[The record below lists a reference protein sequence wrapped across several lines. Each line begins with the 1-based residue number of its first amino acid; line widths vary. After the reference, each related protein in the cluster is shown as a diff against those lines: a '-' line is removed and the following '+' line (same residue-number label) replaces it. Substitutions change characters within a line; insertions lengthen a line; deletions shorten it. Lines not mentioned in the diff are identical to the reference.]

1 MKETRIIMGMPI
13 TIEIIDS
20 SAPQSVFDEVFAYFT
35 YVDETFSIFKSTS
48 EITVINEGRLLPAQ
62 YSQDMQTVFQL
73 CEETKKDTHG
83 FFDIMTS
90 RGIYDPSG
98 VVKGWSIAH
107 AADMLAKKG
116 YDNFYV
122 EAGGD
127 IQVCR
132 NDVSLP
138 PWKAG
143 IRNPFN
149 IHENIAVLGLWHEA
163 IATSGTYI
171 RGQHIYNPFSP
182 GDELQEIVSLSV
194 IGKNI
199 YDADRFATGAFAM
212 QHDGIGFIEQLDD
225 FEGYSIDAC
234 GIATKTSGFDQY
246 ITT

>member
-1 MKETRIIMGMPI
+1 MGMPV
-13 TIEIIDS
+13 TIEIVDS
-20 SAPQSVFDEVFAYFT
+20 SAPQSVFDEVFAYFM
-35 YVDETFSIFKSTS
+35 YVDETFSLFKITS
-48 EITVINEGRLLPAQ
+48 EITAINQGRLSPGQ
-62 YSQDMQTVFQL
+62 YSKDMQEVFRL
-73 CEETKKDTHG
+73 CNETKKDTNG
-83 FFDIMTS
+83 YFDIKTP
-90 RGIYDPSG
+90 RGTYDPSG

-107 AADMLAKKG
+107 AASMLADKG

-132 NDVSLP
+132 NDISLP
-138 PWKAG
+138 PWKVG

-149 IHENIAVLGLWHEA
+149 IHENVAVLGLWHEA

-182 GDELQEIVSLSV
+182 GDELQDIVSLTV
-194 IGKNI
+194 VGKNI
-199 YDADRFATGAFAM
+199 YDADRFATAGFVM
-212 QHDGIGFIEQLDD
+212 QHDGIGFIEQLDG
-225 FEGYSIDAC
+225 FEGYSIDAR